1 MVVKLA
7 GLLVSALL
15 VVAAL
20 VFVFW
25 WIVAAAALYGI
36 YRGGSRS
43 LRWYRHRAALAAH
56 RRAELLARAEIQHR
70 WYMAGDPRGIY
81 GRYTPA
87 NYRSA

>member
-7 GLLVSALL
+7 GVLVSALL
-15 VVAAL
+15 VMAAL

-25 WIVAAAALYGI
+25 GIVTAATLYGM
-36 YRGGSRS
+36 YLGGRRS
-43 LRWYRHRAALAAH
+43 LRWYRARTALAAH

-70 WYMAGDPRGIY
+70 WYLAGDPRGTY

-87 NYRSA
+87 CYRSA